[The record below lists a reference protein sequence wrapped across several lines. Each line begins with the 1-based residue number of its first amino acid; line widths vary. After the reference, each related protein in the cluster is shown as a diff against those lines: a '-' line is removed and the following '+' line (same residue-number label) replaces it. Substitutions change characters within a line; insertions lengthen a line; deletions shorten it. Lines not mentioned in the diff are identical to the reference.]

1 MLSLVFA
8 LLTFWA
14 SFGQLRLYLHSRSY
28 FDKKTPVFPDSSG
41 TIYLC
46 KFSHIHFLDKDTGLN
61 LIFIKFSTYA
71 EDFLVIKF
79 EGFFKTL
86 MNPTARHRNVKSEG
100 DFALSL
106 GDFIFNF
113 GVPFS
118 A

>member
-1 MLSLVFA
+1 MLA

-14 SFGQLRLYLHSRSY
+14 SFGQLRLYLHSGSY
-28 FDKKTPVFPDSSG
+28 FDKETVFPDSSG

-46 KFSHIHFLDKDTGLN
+46 KFSHIHFQDKDTGLI
-61 LIFIKFSTYA
+61 LILIKFSTYP
-71 EDFLVIKF
+71 EDCIIKL
-79 EGFFKTL
+79 GVFFKTL
-86 MNPTARHRNVKSEG
+86 MNPAARHRDVKSEG

-113 GVPFS
+113 DVPLS